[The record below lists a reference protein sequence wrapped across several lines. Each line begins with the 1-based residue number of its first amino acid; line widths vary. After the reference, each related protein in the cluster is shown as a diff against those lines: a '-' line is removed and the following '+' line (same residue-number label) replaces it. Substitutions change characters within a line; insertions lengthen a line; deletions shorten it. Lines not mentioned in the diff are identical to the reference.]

1 MSFNGKLIVKW
12 DAKPGIQ
19 ISVTARKLGQQQRD
33 DAGAHLFMNNHC
45 LKSARPQQALLCYF
59 VLWRTEWFLSL
70 DIWMTP
76 VFSIPTLS
84 ILLNG
89 NKWSE
94 FFYLCT
100 SRNSKKKDAQTLQR
114 RSWFDCDVH
123 RETFCFLV
131 KTINI
136 CSGQKV
142 QIY

>member
-1 MSFNGKLIVKW
+1 
-12 DAKPGIQ
+12 
-19 ISVTARKLGQQQRD
+19 
-33 DAGAHLFMNNHC
+33 
-45 LKSARPQQALLCYF
+45 
-59 VLWRTEWFLSL
+59 
-70 DIWMTP
+70 MTP
-76 VFSIPTLS
+76 VSSIPTLS

-114 RSWFDCDVH
+114 RSWFDCNVH

-136 CSGQKV
+136 CSGPECPDILVMLEQCV
-142 QIY
+142 DMIYYKAMSSYYCQRYASYC